1 MAVKKQRMTVLKPI
15 SIKNMRF
22 EFLFLFF
29 INQFNLQFLA
39 PPGAFIDP
47 TPNSITR
54 SSKLALGKNS
64 QIIPYFF

>member
-1 MAVKKQRMTVLKPI
+1 MAVKKQGMIVLKPI
-15 SIKNMRF
+15 SIKNMRLKF
-22 EFLFLFF
+22 SFFF

-54 SSKLALGKNS
+54 SSKMALGKT
-64 QIIPYFF
+64 PK